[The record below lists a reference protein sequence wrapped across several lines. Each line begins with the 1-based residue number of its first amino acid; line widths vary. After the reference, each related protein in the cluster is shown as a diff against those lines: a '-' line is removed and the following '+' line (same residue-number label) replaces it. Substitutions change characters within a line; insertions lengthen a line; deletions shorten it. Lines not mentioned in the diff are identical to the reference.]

1 MFKLEEQKT
10 VNTIIKVV
18 GVGGAG
24 TNAVGRMVATGMADV
39 DFIVVNTDKQ
49 QLDRSLV
56 QNQIQIGQKLTR
68 GLGAGADPSVGREAA
83 NEDRDKIQ
91 KMIKGA
97 DMVFITAGMGGG
109 TGTGAAPIVAEVAK
123 EFGDL
128 VVGVVTKPFRCE
140 GKTRMARADEGIRNL
155 REKVDTLI
163 TIPNEMLLKIIDK
176 RTPMDDAFRLA
187 DDILRQA
194 VQGISDIITVTG
206 LINVDFADVRTV
218 MKETGDALMGVGIGT
233 GENRASEA
241 TDMAIRS
248 PLLEE
253 NGIEGARAVLVN
265 IAGGSD
271 LSLHEATEV
280 TERITSQADPDVNV
294 IFGTTIDPA
303 LDERIR
309 VTVIATGFDRKK
321 NLLNAAR
328 ANIEKDMTAIP
339 PQNFRPAVR
348 ESPQPSFYHE
358 FAAAERKIPLNTQ
371 SVPSLDYSTSSI
383 KSKRVF
389 DEDLS
394 VPACLRRGGSDSVY

>member
-1 MFKLEEQKT
+1 MFKLEESKA
-10 VNTIIKVV
+10 VNTVIKVV

-24 TNAVGRMVATGMADV
+24 TNAVGRMVATGMNDV
-39 DFIVVNTDKQ
+39 EFIVVNTDKQ
-49 QLDRSLV
+49 QLDKSLV
-56 QNQIQIGQKLTR
+56 QNQVQIGQKLTR
-68 GLGAGADPSVGREAA
+68 GLGAGADPDVGREAA
-83 NEDRDKIQ
+83 NEDRDKLQ

-109 TGTGAAPIVAEVAK
+109 TGTGAAPIAAEIAR
-123 EFGDL
+123 EMGAL

-155 REKVDTLI
+155 RDKVDTLI
-163 TIPNEMLLKIIDK
+163 TIPNEMLLKIIDRK
-176 RTPMDDAFRLA
+176 TRLDDAFRLA

-233 GENRASEA
+233 GENRAAEA
-241 TDMAIRS
+241 TEMAIHS

-253 NGIEGARAVLVN
+253 NGIEGAKAVLIN
-265 IAGGSD
+265 IAGGDD

-280 TERITSQADPDVNV
+280 ANAITSQADPDVNV

-303 LDERIR
+303 LDEKIR

-321 NLLNAAR
+321 NLLSSAR
-328 ANIEKDMTAIP
+328 PVIEKDLSTGATY
-339 PQNFRPAVR
+339 RAA
-348 ESPQPSFYHE
+348 QPFYQE
-358 FAAAERKIPLNTQ
+358 FQLADKRVPLSSQ
-371 SVPSLDYSTSSI
+371 SVPAVDYNCAAKGKRTSE
-383 KSKRVF
+383 
-389 DEDLS
+389 EDINI
-394 VPACLRRGGSDSVY
+394 PAFLRRNPQLNNLY